1 MRVNA
6 AAALDPIPYHREDET
21 MNEVDQRIIAAREY
35 LAVAQQRDVLHLP
48 PSALLR
54 ECAESRRQLAAV
66 LDAFDGAVLAVV
78 AGRADEAGRL
88 ARIRQVLAE
97 FDWEFHD
104 RQLALEAIDRI
115 AAGGER

>member
-1 MRVNA
+1 M
-6 AAALDPIPYHREDET
+6 T
-21 MNEVDQRIIAAREY
+21 EVDQRITSAREY

-54 ECAESRRQLAAV
+54 ECAELRRQLAAV
-66 LDAFDGAVLAVV
+66 LAVIDGQADA
-78 AGRADEAGRL
+78 AGRL

-115 AAGGER
+115 QAGGER

>member
-1 MRVNA
+1 M
-6 AAALDPIPYHREDET
+6 T
-21 MNEVDQRIIAAREY
+21 EVDQRIQSAREY
-35 LAVAQQRDVLHLP
+35 LAGVQQRDVLHQP

-66 LDAFDGAVLAVV
+66 LAAVDGQADA
-78 AGRADEAGRL
+78 EGRL

-115 AAGGER
+115 QAGGER

>member
-1 MRVNA
+1 M
-6 AAALDPIPYHREDET
+6 T
-21 MNEVDQRIIAAREY
+21 EVDQRITAAREY
-35 LAVAQQRDVLHLP
+35 LRGVQQSDVLHLP

-54 ECAESRRQLAAV
+54 ECAESRRQLGQVLAAV
-66 LDAFDGAVLAVV
+66 DGQ
-78 AGRADEAGRL
+78 ADEAGKL

-115 AAGGER
+115 QGGGER

>member
-1 MRVNA
+1 M
-6 AAALDPIPYHREDET
+6 T
-21 MNEVDQRIIAAREY
+21 EVDQRITTAREY
-35 LAVAQQRDVLHLP
+35 LADVQQSDVLHLP

-54 ECAESRRQLAAV
+54 ECAESRRQLQ
-66 LDAFDGAVLAVV
+66 AVLAVID
-78 AGRADEAGRL
+78 GQADEAGRL

-115 AAGGER
+115 QAGGER

>member
-1 MRVNA
+1 
-6 AAALDPIPYHREDET
+6 
-21 MNEVDQRIIAAREY
+21 MNEVDQRITAAREY
-35 LAVAQQRDVLHLP
+35 LVGVQQSDVLHLP

-66 LDAFDGAVLAVV
+66 LDVI
-78 AGRADEAGRL
+78 AGQADEAGKL
-88 ARIRQVLAE
+88 TQIRQVLAE

-115 AAGGER
+115 QAGGER

>member
-21 MNEVDQRIIAAREY
+21 MNEVDQRITAAREY
-35 LAVAQQRDVLHLP
+35 LAVAQQSDVLHLP

-66 LDAFDGAVLAVV
+66 LAAVDGQADA
-78 AGRADEAGRL
+78 AGRL

-115 AAGGER
+115 QAGGER